1 MIKFCPGCGASL
13 PGPVSFCAQCGRRL
27 EAPAPVSPS
36 GPAPAQAQPPPQW
49 SAPPIPPQRPAPQ
62 QRSTGL
68 GKILLIALVV
78 IGVILAGIVGAGYYA
93 VHRVKQKVDQVRAEY
108 AADDPAVTG
117 RAALGGRSAC
127 DLLGN
132 AEFRRITGVAVA
144 ESVPTESGSEL
155 TCEYFSTPPKEP
167 ARRKPVRAEEIQ
179 NAQQALDAVQAAM
192 SQAASHA
199 PVLRVTIHLG
209 NAKAMMLGSRLATG
223 VTTENSRIDNLGD
236 EAYMDGTG
244 TMLAVRKGKRGVML
258 TMPLLPNSRTTGPLI
273 AKKILDQI

>member
-1 MIKFCPGCGASL
+1 
-13 PGPVSFCAQCGRRL
+13 
-27 EAPAPVSPS
+27 
-36 GPAPAQAQPPPQW
+36 
-49 SAPPIPPQRPAPQ
+49 
-62 QRSTGL
+62 
-68 GKILLIALVV
+68 LVV
-78 IGVILAGIVGAGYYA
+78 IGVILAGIIGAGYYA
-93 VHRVKQKVDQVRAEY
+93 VHRVKQKVAQVRAEY
-108 AADDPAVTG
+108 ADDAPSVTG

-127 DLLGN
+127 DLLGK
-132 AEFRRITGVAVA
+132 ADFRRITGVAIT

-155 TCEYFSTPPKEP
+155 TCEYFGTPPDQP

-179 NAQQALDAVQAAM
+179 NAQQALDAVQSAM

-199 PVLRVTIHLG
+199 PVLRVTIHLS

-236 EAYMDGTG
+236 EAYMDATAS
-244 TMLAVRKGKRGVML
+244 MLAVRRGKRGVML